1 MTPNGAVL
9 FTLLVILAA
18 ALAREVTALA
28 LLLALVLAFGVLGL
42 GRRVVRALAW
52 SAAIVAPLAAFMGLV
67 WIVVVGRAPQEI
79 AAHVEGSRTAAALYV
94 AIVCLRLFAMAT
106 VVQVATQR
114 FADMTPLRFIRRLT
128 APLTAKKLLIL
139 TLSLIETILQAV
151 DRARTALI
159 AAGVITRRWSLTN
172 LRNGWILVQTVWLTT
187 LTIALGRMRDKWPAE
202 DSLALLDGALQD
214 AAPQRLAL
222 ADWLWLALALAG
234 AILAVRLA

>member
-18 ALAREVTALA
+18 ALARDVSALT
-28 LLLALVLAFGVLGL
+28 LLLALVLAFGLVGL
-42 GRRVVRALAW
+42 GTRMLRALAW
-52 SAAIVAPLAAFMGLV
+52 SAAIVAPLAAFMSLV
-67 WIVVVGRAPQEI
+67 WIVVVGRAPHEI
-79 AAHVEGSRTAAALYV
+79 AAGVAGSRTAAALYV
-94 AIVCLRLFAMAT
+94 AVVCLRLFIMAT

-114 FADMTPLRFIRRLT
+114 FADMTPLRFIRSLM

-202 DSLALLDGALQD
+202 GSLSLLDDALQ
-214 AAPQRLAL
+214 APPQRLAP
-222 ADWLWLALALAG
+222 ADWLWLGLALAS
-234 AILAVRLA
+234 AILTVRLA

>member
-9 FTLLVILAA
+9 FTLLVIAAA
-18 ALAREVTALA
+18 ALARDVIALA
-28 LLLALVLAFGVLGL
+28 LLLALVLAFGVSGL
-42 GRRVVRALAW
+42 GMRLIRALAW

-67 WIVVVGRAPQEI
+67 WILVVGRAPHEI
-79 AAHVEGSRTAAALYV
+79 ASGVEGSRTAATLYV
-94 AIVCLRLFAMAT
+94 AIVCLRLFIMAT

-114 FADMTPLRFIRRLT
+114 FSETTPLRFIRSLT

-202 DSLALLDGALQD
+202 DSLSLLDGALQTS
-214 AAPQRLAL
+214 PKRLTL
-222 ADWLWLALALAG
+222 ADWLWLGLALAG
-234 AILAVRLA
+234 AVVAVRLA